1 MKAIPKIEDL
11 FNEIQE
17 CLGDEYDS
25 FTLQPLKLAFEEAKK
40 ENLDIKSVL
49 EYFVEQFNVGNLQQI
64 DSHTFTHPLTDK
76 VMFKMIDGK
85 IMLDKALKT

>member
-1 MKAIPKIEDL
+1 MRAIPKIEDL

-49 EYFVEQFNVGNLQQI
+49 EYFVEQFNVGNLQQS